1 MIQHIH
7 AFLLLVLFQLLFP
20 AAGILLSLWPLE
32 MNIHNEIAVRL
43 QVPFSALRELLLASR
58 KAEEK
63 VILCQPPI
71 LTHVRLW
78 GGRRM
83 QSVQEVH
90 FTSKLR
96 PRVPNY
102 KLDTQIGIQSL
113 DTQAVFLHNIM
124 LTPY

>member
-1 MIQHIH
+1 
-7 AFLLLVLFQLLFP
+7 
-20 AAGILLSLWPLE
+20 

-43 QVPFSALRELLLASR
+43 QVPFSALRELVLASR

-63 VILCQPPI
+63 VVLCQPPI

-78 GGRRM
+78 GGRHM
-83 QSVQEVH
+83 LSVREVH

-102 KLDTQIGIQSL
+102 ELDTQIGIQSL
-113 DTQAVFLHNIM
+113 DTQAIFLHNIM